1 MLNPVISK
9 NNSGGHTLLEV
20 MIAVVVLSSI
30 LIPIYVLFQQYLGR
44 SSSTDQVINHQ
55 LARGLMENILIHK
68 RFTDCDTL
76 IQVGSLTYSLRVNIL
91 KENNLAKIKVIS
103 QKATD
108 HSKPII
114 LERYVYF
121 AEKN

>member
-9 NNSGGHTLLEV
+9 SKSGGHTLLEI

-55 LARGLMENILIHK
+55 LARGLMENILINK
-68 RFTDCDTL
+68 RFTDFDTL
-76 IQVGSLTYSLRVNIL
+76 MQVGPITFSLRVSIL
-91 KENNLAKIKVIS
+91 KDNNLAKIKVTS
-103 QKATD
+103 QKAAD

-114 LERYVYF
+114 LERYVYL

>member
-20 MIAVVVLSSI
+20 MIAAVVLSSI

-44 SSSTDQVINHQ
+44 SSSTDQVVNHQ
-55 LARGLMENILIHK
+55 LARGLMENILINK
-68 RFTDCDTL
+68 RIEDFDTL
-76 IQVGSLTYSLRVNIL
+76 MQVGPVTYSLSVTIL
-91 KENNLAKIKVIS
+91 KESNLAKIKVTS
-103 QKATD
+103 KKAAD

-114 LERYVYF
+114 LERYVYLT
-121 AEKN
+121 EKN